1 MKKNYILG
9 IIIILV
15 GVIFLGNNLRLWD
28 IDIFFKGWWTLFIII
43 PSIKGLIEKDFLGSI
58 LGLSIGILLLLSSWG
73 LIPWSMIGKIFV
85 PIIIILLG
93 LSFIINPKKKVE
105 NSNKDT
111 YYSVFSNTDERIEK
125 LEKNITCI
133 SVFGSINLD
142 LTTAKIKDNVKIECV
157 SIFGDIKLELPKNI
171 GVKSNGVPIFGGF
184 ESKNISN
191 KCDKN
196 INIEYVSIF
205 GRVFVL

>member
-15 GVIFLGNNLRLWD
+15 GIIFLGNNLSLWD

-43 PSIKGLIEKDFLGSI
+43 PSIKGLIEKEFLGSI
-58 LGLSIGILLLLSSWG
+58 LGLSIGILLLLSCQG
-73 LIPWSMIGKIFV
+73 LIPWPMIGKIFV

-105 NSNKDT
+105 NSDKDT
-111 YYSVFSNTDERIEK
+111 YYSVFSNTTERIEK

-133 SVFGSINLD
+133 SGFGSINLD
-142 LTTAKIKDNVKIECV
+142 LSTAKIKDNVKIECV
-157 SIFGDIKLELPKNI
+157 SIFGDVNLHIPKNI
-171 GVKSNGVPIFGGF
+171 SVKSIGVPIFGGF